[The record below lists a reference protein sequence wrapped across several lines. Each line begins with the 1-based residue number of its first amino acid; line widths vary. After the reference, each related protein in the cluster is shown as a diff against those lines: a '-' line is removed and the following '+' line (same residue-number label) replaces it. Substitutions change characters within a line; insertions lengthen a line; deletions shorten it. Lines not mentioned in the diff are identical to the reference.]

1 MEILGI
7 PQLRSPIMIL
17 AFSGWNDAGEA
28 ASAAVE
34 HLASIWPVQTIG
46 EFDTE
51 EFYDYQNN
59 RPIVSVDE
67 SFNRS
72 LTWPTTTVRGVSLPN
87 YDRDLI
93 LVSGVEPSLK
103 WRTFVGQLLDL
114 GEDLDI
120 SMVVCLGSLLAD
132 VPHTRPIPVT
142 ATAARPEFGERL
154 GLEMSRYEGP
164 TGILGAIQDACNQRE
179 IDALSIWAAIPHYV
193 SSPPCPKATLSLLN
207 HLEDLLELSID
218 LGELPEDAK
227 AWEIGVDQLSQEDSE
242 IADYVKS
249 LEESKDEA
257 DLPEATGEA
266 IAREFERYLRRRGEE
281 NPQI

>member
-28 ASAAVE
+28 ASAALE
-34 HLASIWPVQTIG
+34 HLASIWPVQAIG

-266 IAREFERYLRRRGEE
+266 IAREFERYLRRRGED

>member
-7 PQLRSPIMIL
+7 PELRSPIMIL

-28 ASAAVE
+28 ASAAIE
-34 HLASIWPVQTIG
+34 HLASIWPVQSIG

-103 WRTFVGQLLDL
+103 WRSFVAQLLDL

-207 HLEDLLELSID
+207 HLEDLLELPID

-281 NPQI
+281 NPQA

>member
-28 ASAAVE
+28 ASAALE
-34 HLASIWPVQTIG
+34 HLASIWPVQAIG

-103 WRTFVGQLLDL
+103 WRSFVGELLDL

-266 IAREFERYLRRRGEE
+266 IAREFERYLRRRGED

>member
-28 ASAAVE
+28 ASAALE

-257 DLPEATGEA
+257 DLPEASGEA
-266 IAREFERYLRRRGEE
+266 IAREFERYLRRRGED

>member
-28 ASAAVE
+28 ASAAIE
-34 HLASIWPVQTIG
+34 HLASIWPVQPIG

-72 LTWPTTTVRGVSLPN
+72 LTWPTTTVRGVSLPS

-103 WRTFVGQLLDL
+103 WRSFVGQLLDL

-164 TGILGAIQDACNQRE
+164 TGILGAIQDACNQRD

-266 IAREFERYLRRRGEE
+266 IAREFERYLRRRGED
-281 NPQI
+281 NPLT

>member
-7 PQLRSPIMIL
+7 PELRSPIMIL

-28 ASAAVE
+28 ASAAIE
-34 HLASIWPVQTIG
+34 HLASIWPVQAIG

-103 WRTFVGQLLDL
+103 WRSLWLNYLISGKISTSQWLFVWD
-114 GEDLDI
+114 
-120 SMVVCLGSLLAD
+120 
-132 VPHTRPIPVT
+132 
-142 ATAARPEFGERL
+142 
-154 GLEMSRYEGP
+154 
-164 TGILGAIQDACNQRE
+164 
-179 IDALSIWAAIPHYV
+179 HYW
-193 SSPPCPKATLSLLN
+193 PMFRTL
-207 HLEDLLELSID
+207 
-218 LGELPEDAK
+218 
-227 AWEIGVDQLSQEDSE
+227 VQSQ
-242 IADYVKS
+242 
-249 LEESKDEA
+249 
-257 DLPEATGEA
+257 
-266 IAREFERYLRRRGEE
+266 
-281 NPQI
+281 

>member
-7 PQLRSPIMIL
+7 PELRSPIMIL

-34 HLASIWPVQTIG
+34 HLASIWPVQAIG

-72 LTWPTTTVRGVSLPN
+72 LTWPTTSVRGVSLPN

-103 WRTFVGQLLDL
+103 WRSFVAQLLDL

-164 TGILGAIQDACNQRE
+164 TGILGAVQDACNQRE

-207 HLEDLLELSID
+207 HLEDLLELPID

-281 NPQI
+281 NPQS

>member
-7 PQLRSPIMIL
+7 PQLRSPIMIV

-28 ASAAVE
+28 ASAAIE
-34 HLASIWPVQTIG
+34 HLASIWPVQPIG

-103 WRTFVGQLLDL
+103 WRSFVGQLLDL

-266 IAREFERYLRRRGEE
+266 IAREFERYLRRRGED

>member
-28 ASAAVE
+28 ASAAIE
-34 HLASIWPVQTIG
+34 HLASIWPVQAIG

-59 RPIVSVDE
+59 RPMVSVDE

-72 LTWPTTTVRGVSLPN
+72 LTWPITTVRGVSLPN

-103 WRTFVGQLLDL
+103 WRSFVAQLLDL

-207 HLEDLLELSID
+207 HLEDLLELPID

-281 NPQI
+281 NPQT

>member
-28 ASAAVE
+28 ASAALE

-164 TGILGAIQDACNQRE
+164 TGILGAIQDASNQRE

-266 IAREFERYLRRRGEE
+266 IAREFERYLRRRGED

>member
-7 PQLRSPIMIL
+7 PELRSPIMIL

-34 HLASIWPVQTIG
+34 HLASIWPVQAIG

-67 SFNRS
+67 SFNHS

-103 WRTFVGQLLDL
+103 WRSFVAQLLDL

-207 HLEDLLELSID
+207 HLEDLLELPID

-281 NPQI
+281 NPQA

>member
-28 ASAAVE
+28 ASAAIE
-34 HLASIWPVQTIG
+34 HLASIWPVQRIG

-266 IAREFERYLRRRGEE
+266 IAREFERYLRRRGED

>member
-28 ASAAVE
+28 ASASIE

-72 LTWPTTTVRGVSLPN
+72 LTWPNTTVRGVSLPN

-266 IAREFERYLRRRGEE
+266 IAREFERYLRRRGED

>member
-28 ASAAVE
+28 ASAAIE
-34 HLASIWPVQTIG
+34 HLASIWAVQTIG

-72 LTWPTTTVRGVSLPN
+72 LTWPNTTVRGVSLPN

-266 IAREFERYLRRRGEE
+266 IAREFERYLRRRGED

>member
-28 ASAAVE
+28 ASAALE

-114 GEDLDI
+114 GEDLDT

-266 IAREFERYLRRRGEE
+266 IAREFERYLRRRGED

>member
-7 PQLRSPIMIL
+7 PELRSPIMIL

-28 ASAAVE
+28 ASAAIE
-34 HLASIWPVQTIG
+34 HLASIWPVQSIG

-103 WRTFVGQLLDL
+103 WRSFVAQLLDL

-207 HLEDLLELSID
+207 HLEDLLELPID

-266 IAREFERYLRRRGEE
+266 IAREFERYLRRRGED
-281 NPQI
+281 NPQA

>member
-28 ASAAVE
+28 ASAALE
-34 HLASIWPVQTIG
+34 HLASIWPVQAIG

-249 LEESKDEA
+249 LEESKDET

-266 IAREFERYLRRRGEE
+266 IAREFERYLRRRGED

>member
-7 PQLRSPIMIL
+7 PELRSPIMIL

-28 ASAAVE
+28 ASAAIE
-34 HLASIWPVQTIG
+34 HLASIWPVQAIG

-103 WRTFVGQLLDL
+103 WRSFVAQLLDL
-114 GEDLDI
+114 EEDLDI

-207 HLEDLLELSID
+207 HLEDLLELPID

-281 NPQI
+281 NPQA

>member
-28 ASAAVE
+28 ASAALE
-34 HLASIWPVQTIG
+34 HLASIWPVQAIG

-72 LTWPTTTVRGVSLPN
+72 LAWPTTTVRGVSLPN

-103 WRTFVGQLLDL
+103 WRSFVGQLLDL

-266 IAREFERYLRRRGEE
+266 IAREFERYLRRRGED

>member
-28 ASAAVE
+28 ASAAIE
-34 HLASIWPVQTIG
+34 HLESIWPVQPIG

-72 LTWPTTTVRGVSLPN
+72 LTWPTTTVRGVSLPS

-103 WRTFVGQLLDL
+103 WRSFVGQLLDL

-266 IAREFERYLRRRGEE
+266 IAREFERYLRRRGED
-281 NPQI
+281 NPQS

>member
-28 ASAAVE
+28 ASAALE

-218 LGELPEDAK
+218 LGDLPEDAK

-266 IAREFERYLRRRGEE
+266 IAREFERYLRRRGED

>member
-266 IAREFERYLRRRGEE
+266 IAREFERYLRRRGED

>member
-7 PQLRSPIMIL
+7 PELRSPIMIL

-34 HLASIWPVQTIG
+34 HLASIWPVQAIG

-103 WRTFVGQLLDL
+103 WRSFVAQLLDL

-207 HLEDLLELSID
+207 HLEDLLELPID

-266 IAREFERYLRRRGEE
+266 IAREFERYLRRRGED
-281 NPQI
+281 NPQA

>member
-28 ASAAVE
+28 ASAAIE
-34 HLASIWPVQTIG
+34 HLASIWPVKTIG

-72 LTWPTTTVRGVSLPN
+72 LTWPNTTVRGVSLPN

-266 IAREFERYLRRRGEE
+266 IAREFERYLRRRGED

>member
-7 PQLRSPIMIL
+7 PQLRSPIRIL

-28 ASAAVE
+28 ASAALE

-266 IAREFERYLRRRGEE
+266 IAREFERYLRRRGED

>member
-1 MEILGI
+1 MEILRI

-28 ASAAVE
+28 ASAALE

-142 ATAARPEFGERL
+142 ATAARPVFGERL

-266 IAREFERYLRRRGEE
+266 IAREFERYLRRRGED

>member
-34 HLASIWPVQTIG
+34 HLASIWPIQTIG

-266 IAREFERYLRRRGEE
+266 IAREFERYLRRRGED

>member
-28 ASAAVE
+28 ASAALE

-72 LTWPTTTVRGVSLPN
+72 LTWPTTTVRGVLLPN

-266 IAREFERYLRRRGEE
+266 IAREFERYLRRRGED

>member
-7 PQLRSPIMIL
+7 PELRSPIMIL

-34 HLASIWPVQTIG
+34 HLASIWPVQAIG

-72 LTWPTTTVRGVSLPN
+72 LTWPTTTVRGLSLPN

-103 WRTFVGQLLDL
+103 WRSFVAQLLDL

-207 HLEDLLELSID
+207 HLEDLLELPID

-266 IAREFERYLRRRGEE
+266 IAREFERYLRRRGED
-281 NPQI
+281 NPQA

>member
-7 PQLRSPIMIL
+7 PELRSPIMIL

-28 ASAAVE
+28 ASAAIE
-34 HLASIWPVQTIG
+34 HLASIWPVQSIG

-103 WRTFVGQLLDL
+103 WRSFVGQLLDL

-207 HLEDLLELSID
+207 HLEDLLELPID

-281 NPQI
+281 NPQA

>member
-28 ASAAVE
+28 ASAALE

-242 IADYVKS
+242 IADYAKS

-266 IAREFERYLRRRGEE
+266 IAREFERYLRRRGED

>member
-1 MEILGI
+1 
-7 PQLRSPIMIL
+7 
-17 AFSGWNDAGEA
+17 
-28 ASAAVE
+28 
-34 HLASIWPVQTIG
+34 
-46 EFDTE
+46 
-51 EFYDYQNN
+51 
-59 RPIVSVDE
+59 
-67 SFNRS
+67 
-72 LTWPTTTVRGVSLPN
+72 
-87 YDRDLI
+87 
-93 LVSGVEPSLK
+93 
-103 WRTFVGQLLDL
+103 
-114 GEDLDI
+114 
-120 SMVVCLGSLLAD
+120 
-132 VPHTRPIPVT
+132 
-142 ATAARPEFGERL
+142 
-154 GLEMSRYEGP
+154 MSRYEGP

-207 HLEDLLELSID
+207 HLEDLLELPID

-281 NPQI
+281 NPQA

>member
-28 ASAAVE
+28 ASAALE

-72 LTWPTTTVRGVSLPN
+72 LTWPTTMVRGVSLPN

-266 IAREFERYLRRRGEE
+266 IAREFERYLRRRGED

>member
-28 ASAAVE
+28 ASAAIE
-34 HLASIWPVQTIG
+34 HLASIWPVQPIG

-59 RPIVSVDE
+59 RPMVSVDE

-72 LTWPTTTVRGVSLPN
+72 LTWPTTTVRGVSLPS

-103 WRTFVGQLLDL
+103 WRSFVGQLLDL

-164 TGILGAIQDACNQRE
+164 TGILGAIQDACNQRD

-266 IAREFERYLRRRGEE
+266 IAREFERYLRRRGED
-281 NPQI
+281 NPLT

>member
-28 ASAAVE
+28 ASAAIQ

-266 IAREFERYLRRRGEE
+266 IAREFERYLRRRGED

>member
-28 ASAAVE
+28 ASAALE

-207 HLEDLLELSID
+207 HLEDVLELSID

-266 IAREFERYLRRRGEE
+266 IAREFERYLRRRGED

>member
-28 ASAAVE
+28 ASAALE
-34 HLASIWPVQTIG
+34 HLASIWPVQPIG

-103 WRTFVGQLLDL
+103 WRSFVGQLLDL

-266 IAREFERYLRRRGEE
+266 IAREFERYLRRRGED